1 MLTSCGEIRQG
12 NLPESA
18 CTPLG
23 SWTMRGTG
31 ADAPTIGHTPKGSQ
45 INEPGGRGR
54 RRSWHSMSVIEE
66 LAEAVGRGDV
76 LVVSGAGMSTDS
88 GLPDY
93 RGRGSTPKAPIDFDM
108 FVSDPV
114 WYRWLW
120 YRNEATWRMLDAL
133 KPTLGHFALA
143 ALDQEGLLLGV
154 ATQNIDRLDARAGV
168 VSLWELHGRYD
179 TVVCLQCG
187 RAMMREALSVRLREL
202 NPWIEEV
209 TDLNKVEI
217 TPEADREAAE
227 ACEFQAARCE
237 HCVGP
242 LKPGIVMFGESLP
255 QEVFTRALRAARS
268 AKLVI
273 VAGTSLAVST
283 GMWVVQ
289 EAIQSGAMLAV
300 INKGPTQADRFAD
313 LRIEDGTSKTLKELA
328 SRCL

>member
-1 MLTSCGEIRQG
+1 MDNERQK
-12 NLPESA
+12 EH
-18 CTPLG
+18 
-23 SWTMRGTG
+23 
-31 ADAPTIGHTPKGSQ
+31 APTLGHTPKGTH
-45 INEPGGRGR
+45 INEAAGRGR

-66 LAEAVGRGDV
+66 LAEAVRRGDV

-93 RGRGSTPKAPIDFDM
+93 RGMGSTPKAPIDFDM

-133 KPTLGHFALA
+133 EPTLGHFALA
-143 ALDQEGLLLGV
+143 ALEQEGLLLGV

-187 RAMMREALSVRLREL
+187 RAMLREALSVRLREL

-227 ACEFQAARCE
+227 ACDFLAARCE
-237 HCVGP
+237 HSAGP

-313 LRIEDGTSKTLKELA
+313 LRIEDGTSKILKEVA